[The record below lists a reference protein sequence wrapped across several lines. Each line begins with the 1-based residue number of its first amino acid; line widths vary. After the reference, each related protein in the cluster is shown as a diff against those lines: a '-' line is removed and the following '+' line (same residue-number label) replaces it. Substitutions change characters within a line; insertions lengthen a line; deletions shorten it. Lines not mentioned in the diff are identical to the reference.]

1 MRLDPSA
8 AAAGFR
14 LVAHDVVGST
24 NSEALAAARSGEAG
38 PLWVVAAEQTAGRGR
53 RGREWVSAPGN
64 LYASLLLFDAAPPET
79 APQLA
84 FVTGL
89 AVHDAIAERARDL
102 RDSLALK
109 WPNDVLHA
117 HKKLAGILIESEMA
131 GGKLA
136 VAIGIGVNCS
146 RHPAQASF
154 PATDIAE
161 AGGKV
166 SPESLL
172 LALTHCMMK
181 RLDQWNRG
189 AGFRAIRADWLNCAT
204 GLGGEITV
212 RLPGRELAGYFE
224 GLDASGH
231 LLLRGADGKLQTITA
246 GDVFP
251 VATPPAPVVSML
263 RKASQD
269 SLRSKGQRK

>member
-1 MRLDPSA
+1 MRLDPTA

-14 LVAHDVVGST
+14 LIAHDVVGST
-24 NSEALAAARSGEAG
+24 NSEALAAARAGEAG
-38 PLWVVAAEQTAGRGR
+38 PLWVVAGEQTAGRGR

-64 LYASLLLFDAAPPET
+64 LYASLLLCDPAPPET

-84 FVTGL
+84 FASSL
-89 AVHDAIAERARDL
+89 AVYDAIADRARDL
-102 RDSLALK
+102 RDGLALK

-117 HKKLAGILIESEMA
+117 DKKLAGILIESEMA
-131 GGKLA
+131 GSKLA
-136 VAIGIGVNCS
+136 VAVGIGVNCS

-166 SPESLL
+166 SPEGLFSVLS
-172 LALTHCMMK
+172 HCMMR

-189 AGFRAIRADWLNCAT
+189 AAFRGIRADWLNCAT

-212 RLPGRELAGYFE
+212 RLPGRDLAGYFE
-224 GLDASGH
+224 GLDDAGH
-231 LLLRGADGKLQTITA
+231 LLLRGVDGKLQTITA

-251 VATPPAPVVSML
+251 VATAPASVVSML
-263 RKASQD
+263 RKPPQD
-269 SLRSKGQRK
+269 TLGGKGQGR

>member
-14 LVAHDVVGST
+14 LIAHDVVGST
-24 NSEALAAARSGEAG
+24 NSEALTAARSGDRG
-38 PLWVVAAEQTAGRGR
+38 PLWVAAGEQTAGRGR

-64 LYASLLLFDAAPPET
+64 LYASLLLFDPAPPET

-84 FVTGL
+84 FVAGL
-89 AVHDAIAERARDL
+89 AVYDAIVERARDL
-102 RDSLALK
+102 ADGLALK

-117 HKKLAGILIESEMA
+117 HKKLAGILIESEMTE
-131 GGKLA
+131 GKLA
-136 VAIGIGVNCS
+136 VAVGIGVNCS

-166 SPESLL
+166 TPESLL

-189 AGFRAIRADWLNCAT
+189 TDFRAIRADWLNRAS

-212 RLPGRELAGYFE
+212 RLSGRELAGYFE
-224 GLDASGH
+224 GLDDAGH

-246 GDVFP
+246 GDIFP
-251 VATPPAPVVSML
+251 VAAPSKPVVGMR
-263 RKASQD
+263 RKALQYP
-269 SLRSKGQRK
+269 RAEGQGD

>member
-1 MRLDPSA
+1 MRLDPTA

-14 LVAHDVVGST
+14 LIAHDVVGST
-24 NSEALAAARSGEAG
+24 NSEALTAARSGDRG

-64 LYASLLLFDAAPPET
+64 LYASLLLFDPAPPET

-84 FVTGL
+84 FVAGL
-89 AVHDAIAERARDL
+89 AVYDAIVERARDL
-102 RDSLALK
+102 RDGLALK

-117 HKKLAGILIESEMA
+117 HKKLAGILIESEMTE
-131 GGKLA
+131 GKLA
-136 VAIGIGVNCS
+136 VAVGIGVNCS

-172 LALTHCMMK
+172 SVLSHCMMK
-181 RLDQWNRG
+181 RLDQWHRG
-189 AGFRAIRADWLNCAT
+189 GGFRGIRADWLNCAT
-204 GLGGEITV
+204 GLGGEIAV
-212 RLPGRELAGYFE
+212 RLSGRELSGYFE
-224 GLDASGH
+224 GLDDAGH
-231 LLLRGADGKLQTITA
+231 LQLRGVDGRLQTITA
-246 GDVFP
+246 GDIFP
-251 VATPPAPVVSML
+251 VATAPAPVVSML
-263 RKASQD
+263 RKDPREQTA
-269 SLRSKGQRK
+269 KGQDK

>member
-1 MRLDPSA
+1 MRLDPTA

-14 LVAHDVVGST
+14 LIAHDVVGST
-24 NSEALAAARSGEAG
+24 NSEALTAARSGDRG

-64 LYASLLLFDAAPPET
+64 LYASLLLFDPAPPET

-84 FVTGL
+84 FVAGL
-89 AVHDAIAERARDL
+89 AVYDAIVERARAL
-102 RDSLALK
+102 RDGLALK

-117 HKKLAGILIESEMA
+117 HKKLAGILIESEMTE
-131 GGKLA
+131 GKLA
-136 VAIGIGVNCS
+136 VAVGIGVNCS

-172 LALTHCMMK
+172 SVLSHCMMK
-181 RLDQWNRG
+181 RLDQWHRG
-189 AGFRAIRADWLNCAT
+189 GGFRGIRADWLNCAT
-204 GLGGEITV
+204 GLGGEIAV
-212 RLPGRELAGYFE
+212 RLSGRELSGYFE
-224 GLDASGH
+224 GLDDAGH
-231 LLLRGADGKLQTITA
+231 LQLRGVDGRLQTITA
-246 GDVFP
+246 GDIFP
-251 VATPPAPVVSML
+251 VATAPAPVVSML
-263 RKASQD
+263 RKDPREQTA
-269 SLRSKGQRK
+269 KGQDK

>member
-1 MRLDPSA
+1 MRLDPIA

-14 LVAHDVVGST
+14 LIVHDVVGST
-24 NSEALAAARSGEAG
+24 NSEALAAARSGDRG

-64 LYASLLLFDAAPPET
+64 LYTSLLLFDPAPPET

-84 FVTGL
+84 FVAGL
-89 AVHDAIAERARDL
+89 AVHDAIVERARDL
-102 RDSLALK
+102 GDGLALK

-117 HKKLAGILIESEMA
+117 DKKLAGILIESEMA
-131 GGKLA
+131 AGKLA
-136 VAIGIGVNCS
+136 VALGIGVNCS

-166 SPESLL
+166 SPENLL
-172 LALTHCMMK
+172 SVLSHAMMK
-181 RLDQWNRG
+181 RLDQWQRG
-189 AGFRAIRADWLNCAT
+189 AGFRTIRADWLNCAT

-212 RLPGRELAGYFE
+212 RLPGRELTGTFD
-224 GLDASGH
+224 GLDDAGH

-246 GDVFP
+246 GDIFP
-251 VATPPAPVVSML
+251 VATAPAPVVTML
-263 RKASQD
+263 RKPSQD
-269 SLRSKGQRK
+269 SLHSKGQDK

>member
-1 MRLDPSA
+1 MRLDPTA

-14 LVAHDVVGST
+14 LIAHDVVGST
-24 NSEALAAARSGEAG
+24 NAEALTAARAGEAG
-38 PLWVVAAEQTAGRGR
+38 PLWVVAGEQTAGRGR

-64 LYASLLLFDAAPPET
+64 LYASLLLFDPALPET

-84 FVTGL
+84 FVAGL
-89 AVHDAIAERARDL
+89 AVYDAIVERARNLHDG
-102 RDSLALK
+102 LALK

-117 HKKLAGILIESEMA
+117 RKKLAGILIESEMA

-136 VAIGIGVNCS
+136 VAVGIGVNCS
-146 RHPAQASF
+146 SHPAQASF

-172 LALTHCMMK
+172 SVLSHRMMK
-181 RLDQWNRG
+181 RFDQWNRG
-189 AGFRAIRADWLNCAT
+189 AGFRGIRTDWLNCAT
-204 GLGGEITV
+204 GLGGEISV
-212 RLPGRELAGYFE
+212 RLPGRELLGYFE
-224 GLDASGH
+224 GLDDAGH
-231 LLLRGADGKLQTITA
+231 LLLRGVDGKLQTITA

-251 VATPPAPVVSML
+251 VATPPSPVVSML
-263 RKASQD
+263 RKTSQD
-269 SLRSKGQRK
+269 SLRSKGQGK

>member
-14 LVAHDVVGST
+14 LIAHDVVGST
-24 NSEALAAARSGEAG
+24 NSEALTAARAGDRG
-38 PLWVVAAEQTAGRGR
+38 PLWIVAGEQISGRGR
-53 RGREWVSAPGN
+53 RGREWVSAAGN
-64 LYASLLLFDAAPPET
+64 LYASLLRLDPAPPET

-84 FVTGL
+84 FVAGL
-89 AVHDAIAERARDL
+89 AVYDAIVERARDL
-102 RDSLALK
+102 RDGLALK

-136 VAIGIGVNCS
+136 VAVGIGINCS

-166 SPESLL
+166 SPESLFSVL
-172 LALTHCMMK
+172 SHHMMK

-189 AGFRAIRADWLNCAT
+189 AGFRNIRADWLNCAT
-204 GLGGEITV
+204 GLGSEITV
-212 RLPGRELAGYFE
+212 RLPGRELLGYFE
-224 GLDASGH
+224 GLDNAGH
-231 LLLRGADGKLQTITA
+231 LLLRGVDGKLQTITA
-246 GDVFP
+246 GDIFP
-251 VATPPAPVVSML
+251 VATPPAPVVRML
-263 RKASQD
+263 HKTSQD
-269 SLRSKGQRK
+269 SLRSKGQDK

>member
-1 MRLDPSA
+1 MRLDPTA
-8 AAAGFR
+8 ATAGFR
-14 LVAHDVVGST
+14 LIAHDVVGST
-24 NSEALAAARSGEAG
+24 NAEALTAARAGDRG
-38 PLWVVAAEQTAGRGR
+38 PLWVVAGEQTAGRGR

-64 LYASLLLFDAAPPET
+64 LHASLLLFDPAPLET

-84 FVTGL
+84 FVAGL
-89 AVHDAIAERARDL
+89 AVHDAIVERVRDL
-102 RDSLALK
+102 RDALALK

-117 HKKLAGILIESEMA
+117 QKKLAGILIESEMA
-131 GGKLA
+131 GSRLA
-136 VAIGIGVNCS
+136 VAVGIGVNCS

-172 LALTHCMMK
+172 AVLSHCMMK

-189 AGFRAIRADWLNCAT
+189 AGFCGIRADWLDRAT

-224 GLDASGH
+224 GLDDAGH

-251 VATPPAPVVSML
+251 AATPPAPVVSML
-263 RKASQD
+263 RKTAQD
-269 SLRSKGQRK
+269 SLRSKGQGK

>member
-1 MRLDPSA
+1 MRLDSTA

-24 NSEALAAARSGEAG
+24 NSEALAAARAGDRG
-38 PLWVVAAEQTAGRGR
+38 PLWVAAAEQTAGRGR

-64 LYASLLLFDAAPPET
+64 LYASLLLFDPAPPET

-84 FVTGL
+84 FVAGL
-89 AVHDAIAERARDL
+89 AVYDAIVERARDL
-102 RDSLALK
+102 AGSLALK

-117 HKKLAGILIESEMA
+117 HKKLAGILIESEIA
-131 GGKLA
+131 EGKLA
-136 VAIGIGVNCS
+136 VAVGIGVNCS

-154 PATDIAE
+154 PATDIGE

-172 LALTHCMMK
+172 FALSHCMMK

-189 AGFRAIRADWLNCAT
+189 TGFRTIRADWLNCAT
-204 GLGGEITV
+204 GLGGEIAV
-212 RLPGRELAGYFE
+212 RLPGREITGTFE
-224 GLDASGH
+224 GLDDAGH
-231 LLLRGADGKLQTITA
+231 LLLRGVDRKLQTITA
-246 GDVFP
+246 GDIFP

-263 RKASQD
+263 RRTSQD
-269 SLRSKGQRK
+269 SRSKGQDK

>member
-1 MRLDPSA
+1 MRLDPTA

-14 LVAHDVVGST
+14 LIAHDVVGST
-24 NSEALAAARSGEAG
+24 NSEALTAARSGDRG

-64 LYASLLLFDAAPPET
+64 LYASLLLFDPAPPET

-84 FVTGL
+84 FVAGL
-89 AVHDAIAERARDL
+89 AVYDAIVERARDL
-102 RDSLALK
+102 RDGLALK

-117 HKKLAGILIESEMA
+117 HKKLAGILIESEMTESR
-131 GGKLA
+131 LA
-136 VAIGIGVNCS
+136 VAVGMGVNCS

-166 SPESLL
+166 SPENLFSVLS
-172 LALTHCMMK
+172 HCMMR

-189 AGFRAIRADWLNCAT
+189 AGFRGIRADWLNCAT
-204 GLGGEITV
+204 GVGGEITV
-212 RLPGRELAGYFE
+212 RLSGRELAGYFE
-224 GLDASGH
+224 GLDDAGH
-231 LLLRGADGKLQTITA
+231 LLLRGVDGRLQTITA
-246 GDVFP
+246 GDIFP
-251 VATPPAPVVSML
+251 ATAPAPVVSML
-263 RKASQD
+263 RKGPREQTA
-269 SLRSKGQRK
+269 KGQDK

>member
-1 MRLDPSA
+1 MRLDPIA
-8 AAAGFR
+8 VAAGFR
-14 LVAHDVVGST
+14 LIAHDVVAST
-24 NSEALAAARSGEAG
+24 NSEALTAARAGETG
-38 PLWVVAAEQTAGRGR
+38 PLWVVAGEQTAGRGR

-64 LYASLLLFDAAPPET
+64 LYASLLLLDPAPPEA

-84 FVTGL
+84 FVAGL
-89 AVHDAIAERARDL
+89 AVYDAIVDRARDL
-102 RDSLALK
+102 RSGLALK

-131 GGKLA
+131 AAKLA
-136 VAIGIGVNCS
+136 VVVGIGVNCS

-166 SPESLL
+166 APDSLL
-172 LALTHCMMK
+172 FALSHCMMK

-189 AGFRAIRADWLNCAT
+189 ASFPTIRADWLNCAT
-204 GLGGEITV
+204 GLGSEITV
-212 RLPGRELAGYFE
+212 RLPGRELAGHFE
-224 GLDASGH
+224 GLDDAGH
-231 LLLRGADGKLQTITA
+231 LLLRGMDGKLQTITA
-246 GDVFP
+246 GDIFP

-263 RKASQD
+263 RKSSRD
-269 SLRSKGQRK
+269 SLRSKGQDE